1 MIRVILLIA
10 SLGSFCSVA
19 NTFTYTNT
27 ETSNAFIPLGY
38 PVPEPIDSLT
48 PIDGFRS
55 YQSLNLRH
63 EQLVE
68 LSDRF
73 SQVEVGLTIDQLPIY
88 AYQIGDADNLT
99 HTGTIEGAALINGG
113 IHAREWQTPEATTGY
128 MEALFEGRN
137 DQHLAQYILDNLNL
151 VIIPVLN
158 IDGFLQTQRFASS
171 VTLSKSA
178 PREGRMRRKNMR
190 GVDQNLDSLDDNQL
204 GIDLNRNNNPYWASS
219 SDRSSGDPTSIVYH
233 GSGPA
238 SEPEIEA
245 LMEGA
250 VLAGESRL
258 RFYTDTHSFTQIY
271 FAPFTSNIRRNDI
284 TTALADVMRA
294 ANDDKYDYGPSS
306 SGAGIGSTD
315 EYFANTYNI
324 PSYTLEIEPQNSG
337 AEYGGF
343 GVSHDGFILPASE
356 VSRMRQETRDAT
368 FAGLY
373 TQTDVPYLMAIEIWD
388 SNFQELQLAY
398 TWQMENQQRIL
409 SVTQPGEL
417 SRDSGYQLRLIFSKP
432 MRWLNNQQ
440 AAGFG
445 NLSEALGVTIDWVA
459 TVDQQSVEWPVDTT
473 AGEWLTSEGFQTYKT
488 DTFSVPFTVD
498 SRFDWQTATLLA
510 LRVNTT
516 DFAGQGLDTNPA
528 TIVDWQNGAW
538 LNYEDTQGNAT
549 TDSGGVD
556 SSLRLID
563 DGSGLYNNPSNP
575 PAQPTPNSPSSSGG
589 AWHPVTILLLMLICL
604 VSRFTLSPARGWTQS
619 KT

>member
-1 MIRVILLIA
+1 MMRFLIFIALLT
-10 SLGSFCSVA
+10 SVSSEA
-19 NTFTYTNT
+19 TTFSYTNT
-27 ETSNAFIPLGY
+27 DTSNAFIPLGY

-63 EQLVE
+63 EQLAE
-68 LSDRF
+68 LTDLI
-73 SQVEVGLTIDQLPIY
+73 SQVEVGMTIEQRPIF
-88 AYQIGDADNLT
+88 AYQLGDPDNVTHIG
-99 HTGTIEGAALINGG
+99 GIEGAALINGG

-128 MEALFEGRN
+128 IEALFEGRD

-171 VTLSKSA
+171 VTRSKSS
-178 PREGRMRRKNMR
+178 PRDGRMRRKNMR
-190 GVDQNLDSLDDNQL
+190 GVDQDLDTLGDNQL
-204 GIDLNRNNNPYWASS
+204 GIDLNRNNNPYWATS
-219 SDRSSGDPTSIVYH
+219 SDRSSDDPTSIVHH
-233 GSGPA
+233 GTGPA

-271 FAPFTSNIRRNDI
+271 FAPFTSNTRRNDI

-294 ANDDKYDYGPSS
+294 ANNDKYDYGPSS
-306 SGAGIGSTD
+306 SGAGIGATD

-324 PSYTLEIEPQNSG
+324 PSYTLEIEPQSSA

-356 VSRMRQETRDAT
+356 VSRMRQETTDAT

-373 TQTDVPYLMAIEIWD
+373 TQTDVPFLMAIEIWD

-398 TWQMENQQRIL
+398 KWQVEDQQRTL
-409 SVTQPGEL
+409 SVTQQGEL
-417 SRDSGYQLRLIFSKP
+417 NSESGYQLRLIFSKP
-432 MRWLNNQQ
+432 MRWLDNQQ
-440 AAGFG
+440 VTGFG
-445 NLSEALGVTIDWVA
+445 DLSEALGIDIDWVA
-459 TVDQQSVEWPVDTT
+459 TVNQQPVEWSVDTT
-473 AGEWLTSEGFQTYKT
+473 AGEWLSTEGFQNYKT

-498 SRFDWQTATLLA
+498 SRLDWQTTTLLA

-516 DFAGQGLDTNPA
+516 DFAGQGLDTNPS
-528 TIVDWQNGAW
+528 TIVDWQNGSW
-538 LNYEDTQGNAT
+538 LNYEDTEGSVT

-556 SSLRLID
+556 NAFRLID
-563 DGSGLYNNPSNP
+563 DGSDLYNNTPNTP
-575 PAQPTPNSPSSSGG
+575 PVQPTPSNSSSSGG
-589 AWHPVTILLLMLICL
+589 AWHPLLILLMLIGF
-604 VSRFTLSPARGWTQS
+604 VRRY
-619 KT
+619 K